1 MKVWSLFLLEEF
13 SELRITCCQSFLC
26 ILLFHQLRLGKI
38 SPVPDLASLS
48 ALLFLDVIEVRVTK
62 EAKSTEDS
70 DEVTLA
76 LVV

>member
-1 MKVWSLFLLEEF
+1 
-13 SELRITCCQSFLC
+13 
-26 ILLFHQLRLGKI
+26 LGEI
-38 SPVPDLASLS
+38 STVPDLASLS